1 MARLLLAI
9 ISAAFAVEGLNEEVT
24 KFDSKLYNV
33 EDAKARAAEV
43 GKPLLVLVTEPW
55 CGACKRLKGSMNDSK
70 EVQKLFAE
78 FVVVL
83 AEGDQGS
90 PWKAI
95 SGAGYIPQ
103 VLLFGANGVQ
113 LDATSGNAKYP
124 YFFGSAQQLTV
135 GMRSALKMAAET
147 PSAKGEL

>member
-1 MARLLLAI
+1 MILRLRRTAVIANSNAPNRAI
-9 ISAAFAVEGLNEEVT
+9 ALRGRVV
-24 KFDSKLYNV
+24 
-33 EDAKARAAEV
+33 
-43 GKPLLVLVTEPW
+43 
-55 CGACKRLKGSMNDSK
+55 
-70 EVQKLFAE
+70 EVQNLFAE

-135 GMRSALKMAAET
+135 GMRSALKMAAGT